1 MTVIFDDKFS
11 DQQNSALAKMDTHN
25 CDLYERTTEI
35 ERNYCVYKFKP
46 SKFFVY
52 LHGIFISFR
61 IVIIGHFK
69 VTVSAKITVLQKN
82 FTKMKFKKNK
92 SNNSSEHLFTLCLHK
107 NAATHTRTHTQP
119 FNGLSC
125 GTTKNAA
132 NDG

>member
-61 IVIIGHFK
+61 IVINGHFK

-82 FTKMKFKKNK
+82 FTKMKFKKKTSQTTVLNIYLLYVYIRMLQ
-92 SNNSSEHLFTLCLHK
+92 H
-107 NAATHTRTHTQP
+107 THAHT
-119 FNGLSC
+119 
-125 GTTKNAA
+125 TI
-132 NDG
+132 